1 MLRRELEVVQGL
13 GFPAGAVDPVWADA
27 GQSCGDGAP
36 VGAQVVGAAQDD
48 QLRVR
53 SADGMGGGRSDDGD
67 LVSLRGQAFRECP
80 VQGADAAAGY
90 LVDVAVD

>member
-1 MLRRELEVVQGL
+1 
-13 GFPAGAVDPVWADA
+13 
-27 GQSCGDGAP
+27 
-36 VGAQVVGAAQDD
+36 
-48 QLRVR
+48 
-53 SADGMGGGRSDDGD
+53 MGGGRSDDGD